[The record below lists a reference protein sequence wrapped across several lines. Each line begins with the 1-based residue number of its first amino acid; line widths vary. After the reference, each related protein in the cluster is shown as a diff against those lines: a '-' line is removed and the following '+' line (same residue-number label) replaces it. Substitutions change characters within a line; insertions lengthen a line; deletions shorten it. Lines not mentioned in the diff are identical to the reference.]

1 MAAST
6 NAIVVTI
13 AQNIWPGGIHLGTKA
28 AVPER

>member
-1 MAAST
+1 MAASA

-13 AQNIWPGGIHLGTKA
+13 AQNIWPGGIHLGTKD